1 MVKVPSDQWLR
12 YAITI
17 LVLGSPSRKSSWPNS
32 SFLGAHRAVVCG
44 EQNGG
49 IHEKAI
55 WRVHS
60 PRRYWLNCLYLYRF
74 SWRAAPAENF
84 KLSRDHCHPSASP
97 NSARRTA
104 EGEFQ
109 SQAATTRGTATLRV
123 TDSGAILEL
132 KDFATESSKDLRVFL
147 SPGTLSPGANGELGL
162 TSAARYELG
171 GLKSSQGDQQYEIG
185 SQQWA
190 NLPAIGCV
198 VIYDYPARLAY
209 GAANLK

>member
-1 MVKVPSDQWLR
+1 M
-12 YAITI
+12 
-17 LVLGSPSRKSSWPNS
+17 
-32 SFLGAHRAVVCG
+32 
-44 EQNGG
+44 
-49 IHEKAI
+49 
-55 WRVHS
+55 
-60 PRRYWLNCLYLYRF
+60 
-74 SWRAAPAENF
+74 
-84 KLSRDHCHPSASP
+84 
-97 NSARRTA
+97 
-104 EGEFQ
+104 
-109 SQAATTRGTATLRV
+109 